1 MNLTAFGATGGVG
14 REVVTQALDAG
25 HNVRAYVR
33 NPAKLDL
40 AHPNL
45 TVITGELTDRE
56 AVQRAVG
63 GADAV
68 ISALGPSLDRKAT
81 GMPLVDGT
89 RTIVEAMQAEG
100 VERYIG
106 MATPSL
112 RDPRDTR
119 SLLGLVVPRMG
130 RTFFP
135 RAPRELLE
143 MSQIVTGSSLNFTIA
158 RFTQPKDGE
167 RTGST
172 RSGFLGQDNSAP
184 PSPAPT
190 SPASCSPRRS
200 TRVSP
205 RRARDQQL
213 THHAGAAAATA
224 FHASVR
230 AGGHLPHPRGAP
242 SFVHASERCRVR
254 GVRRSRRTKNSSVDQ
269 TGLDYCSSMRCGSE
283 LGEDVLF
290 VDSGQRR

>member
-81 GMPLVDGT
+81 GMPLVGGT

-119 SLLGLVVPRMG
+119 SLLGFIVPFMG
-130 RTFFP
+130 RTFLS
-135 RAPRELLE
+135 RAYRELLA
-143 MSQIVTGSSLNFTIA
+143 MSRLVTDSPLDWTIA
-158 RFTQPKDGE
+158 RFTRPTDG
-167 RTGST
+167 
-172 RSGFLGQDNSAP
+172 A
-184 PSPAPT
+184 
-190 SPASCSPRRS
+190 
-200 TRVSP
+200 
-205 RRARDQQL
+205 RAG
-213 THHAGAAAATA
+213 T
-224 FHASVR
+224 VR
-230 AGGHLPHPRGAP
+230 AGYLGRDRIR
-242 SFVHASERCRVR
+242 ASITRADIA
-254 GVRRSRRTKNSSVDQ
+254 TFLLDQ
-269 TGLDYCSSMRCGSE
+269 TTDPRFHRAAPAISN
-283 LGEDVLF
+283 
-290 VDSGQRR
+290 